1 MSEIQNNNKIATVG
15 YLSKVLTPIVTLVK
29 NVKTEVMNVFSLPR
43 GGVAGQ
49 VLAKTSSVDGE
60 AEWVDLSTNGTLD
73 EIPTQDSDNAVKS
86 GGVYAALLNKQDEL
100 VGTAGQV
107 VGFDADGHA
116 IAQDAAA
123 AVLPVGVEGQYIGYD
138 ADGNPVAADMPADHL
153 TREVVDVLPDPADA
167 VETVIY
173 VLKNTDPDT
182 AAVTYEEYQLVEGAL
197 VRMSGEPIDLSNYQE
212 KLVGTETQ
220 YVGFDADGNAVAVD
234 LPEGHLTREVID
246 TLLGADVANEHVDY
260 ILKVVDAD
268 DPTIVT
274 YQHWALI
281 DGEMVMIG
289 GEKTELPTDHLAY
302 EVVDVLPDVA
312 DAVEGKLYVLRV
324 VDAVAGT
331 TTYQEYKLLDGALV
345 MSSADLS
352 NVQTKLTGLEN
363 QYVGFDVDGNAVAI
377 DLPADH
383 LIYEIVDVLPD
394 VADAVE
400 GKLYVLR
407 VVDAVS
413 GETSFQ
419 EYKLLDGEL
428 VLTSA
433 DLSNVQTKLVG
444 TEQQYVG
451 FDVDGNAVAI
461 DLPTG
466 HLVREVV
473 DALPLVD
480 DASEEVIYI
489 LKVVDPDDASV
500 TYEQWQLIDGA
511 FAQVGGAP
519 VELPENHLTRE
530 IVDALPAVD
539 AASETVIYMLKKADP
554 DTGDIVGYEEWVLVN
569 GEFINTYVE
578 LPTNHLTRE
587 IVDVLPAVD
596 AASETVVYMLKKTD
610 PDTGDVIGYEEWVLV
625 NGEFVNTYAAIE
637 LPVNHL
643 VREVVDVLP
652 DPADALET
660 VLYVLKVEDLDA
672 GTVSYSEWQL
682 IDGAMVQVSSVDLS
696 GYQTK
701 LTGNAGQMIV
711 IDADGNAVA
720 QDFPEGMLTREVVDV
735 LPDVADAQENVTY
748 ILKNDDGAGT
758 ITYSEWQLIDGELVQ
773 VGGEVTDMSAY
784 QMKLTGLE
792 NQYVGFDVDG
802 KAVALDLP
810 TNHLTREVVDALP
823 AEADASETVI
833 YVLKMTDPDTGDV
846 TGYQEWVLVD
856 GVFVQTSGAAVD
868 LTGYQEKLVGL
879 EGQHVV
885 FDADGKAVAADMPT
899 GHLTREVVDA
909 LPAETDASE
918 EVIYILKT
926 EDIDAG
932 VITYEEYIF
941 VDGAFV
947 KTSNE
952 ATDLSGK
959 QDLLVGL
966 ENQYVGFDADGKAIA
981 IDLPVGHLTREVVDV
996 LPAVDVASESVV
1008 YILKTVDAVDGT
1020 VTYEE
1025 YILVDGAFVKTSN
1038 EATDL
1043 TDYQKKI
1050 IGTEGQHV
1058 VFDAA
1063 GELVAADMPVGHL
1076 KREVVD
1082 ALPGVDMATEDVIY
1096 ILKVTDPDTAAVTY
1110 EEWVLIDGAFVQTA
1124 GAPADLSSKQDL
1136 LVGTETQFVGFDV
1149 DGKAVAKEISE
1160 IVDEAKAYTD
1170 EQINLA
1176 AHLRREIVTV
1186 DPATLADT
1194 NEHTIYMFKVD
1205 GADGADVYQEWMLID
1220 GVMTLIG
1227 DTSTTIDLDGK
1238 QDLLVG
1244 GEGQYVGF
1252 DVDGK
1257 AVALDMPVGHM
1268 TREIVDIL
1276 PLAADAKEDVIYLL
1290 KVDDGLGNISYE
1302 HYQLI
1307 DGEVKAIG
1315 AQVDLSGYQ
1324 EKLVGTEGQLVSF
1337 DADGKAVA
1345 IDAPTDHLVME
1356 VVETLPAVDVAEAH
1370 KMYVLKTTDP
1380 DTAEVSYE
1388 QYQLID
1394 GALVLVGHEMPDM
1407 ELYQEKL
1414 VGNPGQLV
1422 GFDPDGNVV
1431 AMDVAGAVMDDVP
1444 TENSVNAVTS
1454 GGLYTAFAEKQDL
1467 LVGTEGQLVSFDEN
1481 GEAVAIDAPAGCYTT
1496 LDELGLTGD
1505 ATIED
1510 VRVALKIGESC
1521 LIRTDSFSDLTQF
1534 NGIQYG
1540 YLKITKTVNGMCDIW
1555 LNNVV
1560 SAEHLFYGKQASGKF
1575 EKWVK
1580 VATENKK
1587 PFYTSLSQIGLTA
1600 DATIDDV
1607 LAAMSAGE
1615 GLFMDTGYFT
1625 NWKTM
1630 FPYREAMDQ
1639 YAYVLIIKSYNNV
1652 RNMVRWTRKDGYA
1665 ESIGSFD
1672 NTNKLV
1678 GWQNIHRYSYDGN
1691 MNDGTICLTGS
1702 PDSRMSN
1709 GEPLSAYGL
1718 SNDVMTWPNGT
1729 YRFSHFTDLTN
1740 TPDNMQNGRLEHF
1753 NIKRWG
1759 GDANPAFVTWAER
1772 MSIFYA
1778 SGGNVYTRYIASG
1791 ATAGVYTIDTGWRAL
1806 GFQSC
1811 YTSIADLNK
1820 AKGTSIELVNGEDN
1834 MQKIMDALSAGES
1847 FAALYHNESGRERFG
1862 IASTV
1867 GSKINRLHVEKFL
1880 DANGTSTYCVATAFM
1895 NTGVVLSRTNYGGTL
1910 GNWVAASSTDT
1921 KNTAGSTNSS
1931 SKLFLVGAT
1940 TQAANPQTYSH
1951 DTAYVGTD
1959 GHLYSDS
1966 KQVVNLSGTQALT
1979 NKTYNGYKLGAAC
1992 AKGVATTVA
2001 SGNTDLVT
2009 SGAVYSAIGAVPK
2022 FKLSGT
2028 TLTITTT

>member
-1 MSEIQNNNKIATVG
+1 M
-15 YLSKVLTPIVTLVK
+15 
-29 NVKTEVMNVFSLPR
+29 
-43 GGVAGQ
+43 
-49 VLAKTSSVDGE
+49 
-60 AEWVDLSTNGTLD
+60 
-73 EIPTQDSDNAVKS
+73 
-86 GGVYAALLNKQDEL
+86 
-100 VGTAGQV
+100 
-107 VGFDADGHA
+107 
-116 IAQDAAA
+116 
-123 AVLPVGVEGQYIGYD
+123 
-138 ADGNPVAADMPADHL
+138 
-153 TREVVDVLPDPADA
+153 
-167 VETVIY
+167 
-173 VLKNTDPDT
+173 
-182 AAVTYEEYQLVEGAL
+182 
-197 VRMSGEPIDLSNYQE
+197 
-212 KLVGTETQ
+212 
-220 YVGFDADGNAVAVD
+220 
-234 LPEGHLTREVID
+234 
-246 TLLGADVANEHVDY
+246 DY

-302 EVVDVLPDVA
+302 EVVDALPDVA

-363 QYVGFDVDGNAVAI
+363 
-377 DLPADH
+377 
-383 LIYEIVDVLPD
+383 
-394 VADAVE
+394 
-400 GKLYVLR
+400 
-407 VVDAVS
+407 
-413 GETSFQ
+413 
-419 EYKLLDGEL
+419 
-428 VLTSA
+428 
-433 DLSNVQTKLVG
+433 
-444 TEQQYVG
+444 QYVG

-530 IVDALPAVD
+530 VVDALPTVD
-539 AASETVIYMLKKADP
+539 D
-554 DTGDIVGYEEWVLVN
+554 
-569 GEFINTYVE
+569 
-578 LPTNHLTRE
+578 
-587 IVDVLPAVD
+587 
-596 AASETVVYMLKKTD
+596 ASETVVYLLKKTD
-610 PDTGDVIGYEEWVLV
+610 PDTGDVLGYEEWQFVEGVFVNTFAPIELPENHLTREIVTALPAVDVASETVVYMLEKTDPDTGAVIGYEEWVLV

-784 QMKLTGLE
+784 QLKLTGLE

-918 EVIYILKT
+918 EVIYILKI

-981 IDLPVGHLTREVVDV
+981 IDLPVGHLTREVVDA

-1082 ALPGVDMATEDVIY
+1082 ALPGVDMAAEDVIY
-1096 ILKVTDPDTAAVTY
+1096 ILKVADPDTAAVTY

-1186 DPATLADT
+1186 DPTTLADT
-1194 NEHTIYMFKVD
+1194 NEHTIYMLKVD

-1227 DTSTTIDLDGK
+1227 DTSTTIDLSGK

-1244 GEGQYVGF
+1244 VEGQYVGF

-1268 TREIVDIL
+1268 TREIVDVL

-1315 AQVDLSGYQ
+1315 AQIDLSGYQ

-1394 GALVLVGHEMPDM
+1394 GALMLVGHEMPDM

-1467 LVGTEGQLVSFDEN
+1467 LVGTEGQIVSFDEN
-1481 GEAVAIDAPAGCYTT
+1481 GEAVAVDYQNGSVGLVANSQTFKIDITKENA
-1496 LDELGLTGD
+1496 
-1505 ATIED
+1505 
-1510 VRVALKIGESC
+1510 SW
-1521 LIRTDSFSDLTQF
+1521 
-1534 NGIQYG
+1534 YG
-1540 YLKITKTVNGMCDIW
+1540 YLKLTYMYGNQTYEATIGLSSSAACYVNAKANNISKVTMTQNGANYTFGITMAGTVYGTH
-1555 LNNVV
+1555 VV
-1560 SAEHLFYGKQASGKF
+1560 EMPTEFGKINSFTNDAFTGDT
-1575 EKWVK
+1575 E
-1580 VATENKK
+1580 VAITAINESK
-1587 PFYTSLSQIGLTA
+1587 PLYTSLTQLGLTA

-1607 LAAMSAGE
+1607 LSAMSAGE
-1615 GLFMDTGYFT
+1615 GYISDTGAFTNSQTLFPYDDANDAYATIVIIKGSSASRHYVHWHRKDSLKAAYVKFDGNGKVESWVHIGTIIDGYATSQTTYSSQKVKDLLADNKGKFYTSLSQLGLTAAATIDDVLAAMTEGEGLLTDTSNFT

-1630 FPYREAMDQ
+1630 FPYHEAMDQ
-1639 YAYVLIIKSYNNV
+1639 YSYVLIIKSHNSV
-1652 RNMVRWTRKDGYA
+1652 RNMVRWVRKDGYA
-1665 ESIGSFD
+1665 EAIGSFD
-1672 NTNKLV
+1672 NTNKIV
-1678 GWQNIHRYSYDGN
+1678 GWQMTHRYLYDGN

-1759 GDANPAFVTWAER
+1759 GDANPATVTWAER

-1791 ATAGVYTIDTGWRAL
+1791 ATAGVYTADTGWRAL
-1806 GFQSC
+1806 GYQDGLGLDMTYKDSDTMNVQLTHYGFYKFGSPTKGAPADGPGDYVLLNIPWQTSNGSTTDSNMTYATQLLFSPRMAGRHWERRVWGYNTNYVYAEGDYSVFSEWKQHTYINDSASSD
-1811 YTSIADLNK
+1811 YTVYSSK
-1820 AKGTSIELVNGEDN
+1820 
-1834 MQKIMDALSAGES
+1834 
-1847 FAALYHNESGRERFG
+1847 
-1862 IASTV
+1862 
-1867 GSKINRLHVEKFL
+1867 KINDTF
-1880 DANGTSTYCVATAFM
+1880 ATL
-1895 NTGVVLSRTNYGGTL
+1895 TGS
-1910 GNWVAASSTDT
+1910 
-1921 KNTAGSTNSS
+1921 
-1931 SKLFLVGAT
+1931 
-1940 TQAANPQTYSH
+1940 
-1951 DTAYVGTD
+1951 
-1959 GHLYSDS
+1959 
-1966 KQVVNLSGTQALT
+1966 QALT
-1979 NKTYNGYKLGAAC
+1979 NKTYNGYTLGAAC